1 MTINL
6 ETAEKAAR
14 WGSAGFS
21 LVMAVLSLVNMTIEA
36 RIGKPASEPTK

>member
-6 ETAEKAAR
+6 ETAEKAVK

-21 LVMAVLSLVNMTIEA
+21 FLLAVISIVNMTIQA
-36 RIGKPASEPTK
+36 RNGKTEEEKSE

>member
-1 MTINL
+1 MTINM

-21 LVMAVLSLVNMTIEA
+21 LVMAVLSLVNMTVEA
-36 RIGKPASEPTK
+36 RNGKPASDKTK

>member
-1 MTINL
+1 MTINM

-21 LVMAVLSLVNMTIEA
+21 LVMAVLSLVNMTLEA
-36 RIGKPASEPTK
+36 RTGKPAGEKAK

>member
-14 WGSAGFS
+14 WGSASLS
-21 LVMAVLSLVNMTIEA
+21 LVMAVLSLVNMTVET
-36 RIGKPASEPTK
+36 RNGKPASEKTK